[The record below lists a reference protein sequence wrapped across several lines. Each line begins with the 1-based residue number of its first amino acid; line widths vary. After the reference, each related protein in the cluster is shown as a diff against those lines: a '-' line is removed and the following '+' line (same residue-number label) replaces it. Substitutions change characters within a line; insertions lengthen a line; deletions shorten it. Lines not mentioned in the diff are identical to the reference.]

1 MIGPLRRTLTLW
13 VLAVRDMLASAGPVA
28 FLAVGLL
35 VAAYWWLDPQPPK
48 TVRLATGP
56 EGSAYAGFGK
66 RYAAALAREGITVEL
81 IPTEGSVANLQLLRD
96 GQADVAFVRG
106 GSGAA
111 PATAN
116 GSGLAPPEMPASGA
130 SAPEAAAPVDDDAS
144 LQSLGALFYEPLW
157 IFYRPQALL
166 ATGDG
171 QGAAPG
177 ATSGTATGATSP
189 ASSPASSPAAAAA
202 RLAASGTAPGA
213 PRQGTRPPQA
223 NTSQANTSQA
233 TTSQATTPPAA
244 PVPPLEPQSIAQIS
258 RLRLNVD
265 QPGSGVPQLMQRL
278 LRANGLH
285 AEQMPLSHLAPNAAA
300 QALLAGQL
308 DALVLTSAP
317 QSAVVRQLLRTPG
330 VQVLELAQADA
341 YTRRFPFLR
350 TVTLPRGVADL
361 AADVPPHDV
370 TLLAASTS
378 LLSREDTHPA
388 LRQLL
393 AQAAQTIHS
402 RAGWLNGTREFPN
415 TRTSE
420 LPVSPEGERAINGAP
435 PFWQRYLPFWASNL
449 LDRMWLVIGGLI
461 VLLLPLSR
469 VVPPLY
475 TFRVRRRVFRWYARL
490 RAIEDK
496 LDNGTGER
504 TELLNEL
511 DELDRVANG
520 IAVPLAHAD
529 ELFALRNNI
538 DLVRKRLLA
547 KRPA

>member
-1 MIGPLRRTLTLW
+1 MLW
-13 VLAVRDMLASAGPVA
+13 VLGVRDMLASAGPVA
-28 FLAVGLL
+28 ILAVGLL

-66 RYAAALAREGITVEL
+66 RYATALAREGISVEL

-96 GQADVAFVRG
+96 GKADVAFVRG

-116 GSGLAPPEMPASGA
+116 GAGQAQRPDAVASGA
-130 SAPEAAAPVDDDAS
+130 AAPASAAEPASEDDTT
-144 LQSLGALFYEPLW
+144 LLSLGALFYEPLW
-157 IFYRPQALL
+157 IFYRPQAL
-166 ATGDG
+166 AMPAE
-171 QGAAPG
+171 GASAPG
-177 ATSGTATGATSP
+177 RAASAP
-189 ASSPASSPAAAAA
+189 AAPAAA
-202 RLAASGTAPGA
+202 
-213 PRQGTRPPQA
+213 
-223 NTSQANTSQA
+223 
-233 TTSQATTPPAA
+233 PPAHVASA
-244 PVPPLEPQSIAQIS
+244 PAPTLPLQPQSLAQIS
-258 RLRLNVD
+258 RLRINVD
-265 QPGSGVPQLMQRL
+265 QVGSGVPQLMQRL
-278 LRANGLH
+278 LRANGLN
-285 AEQMPLSHLAPNAAA
+285 AEQLQLSHLPPNAAGE
-300 QALLAGQL
+300 ALLAGQL
-308 DALVLTSAP
+308 DAVVLTSAP

-330 VQVLELAQADA
+330 VRPLELAQADA
-341 YTRRFPFLR
+341 YTRRFPFLG

-361 AADVPPHDV
+361 AKDIPPEDV
-370 TLLAASTS
+370 TLLAATTS

-388 LRQLL
+388 LRQLF
-393 AQAAQTIHS
+393 AQAAQSIHS
-402 RAGWLNGTREFPN
+402 RAGWLNGTRDFPN

-420 LPVSPEGERAINGAP
+420 LPVSAEGERAINGTP

-490 RAIEDK
+490 RAIETKVDE
-496 LDNGTGER
+496 GTGER
-504 TELLNEL
+504 DELLNEL

-520 IAVPLAHAD
+520 IAVPLAHAE

-538 DLVRKRLLA
+538 EKVRRRLLA

>member
-56 EGSAYAGFGK
+56 EGSAYAGFGQ

-81 IPTEGSVANLQLLRD
+81 SPTEGSVANLQLLRD

-130 SAPEAAAPVDDDAS
+130 SAPEAAAPADDDAS

-166 ATGDG
+166 ATGHG
-171 QGAAPG
+171 QAAAPG

-189 ASSPASSPAAAAA
+189 ASSPASSPAAATA
-202 RLAASGTAPGA
+202 RQAASGTAPGA

-223 NTSQANTSQA
+223 NTSQA

-244 PVPPLEPQSIAQIS
+244 PAPPLEPQSIAQIS

-341 YTRRFPFLR
+341 YTRRFPFQR

-361 AADVPPHDV
+361 AAAVPPHDV
-370 TLLAASTS
+370 TLLAATTS

-388 LRQLL
+388 LRQLF